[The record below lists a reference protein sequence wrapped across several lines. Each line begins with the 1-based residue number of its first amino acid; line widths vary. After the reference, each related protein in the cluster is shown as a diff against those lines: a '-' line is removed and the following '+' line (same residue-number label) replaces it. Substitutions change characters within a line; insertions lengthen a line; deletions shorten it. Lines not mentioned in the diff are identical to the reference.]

1 MSQFQIIKGVQD
13 CGKVLPAPASVTLK
27 KVFIREFRELTRITK
42 EESGKA
48 ALK

>member
-27 KVFIREFRELTRITK
+27 KVFYPRISRIDANY
-42 EESGKA
+42 EGGKQEGSP
-48 ALK
+48 K